1 MWQGHAA
8 RTTVRA
14 GFLLVLAVVLAG
26 GCRGRVRS
34 TSAPVAET
42 RVGVVDLRAVTRA
55 HPRWQELNAVVQQ
68 VADVQ
73 AQLALL
79 PAAPVMPEVDVQRA
93 LDLEARQLQG
103 ELDKELAFV
112 KQDTERRLEAFADGL
127 RTEQAAKI
135 DQVRQDLEAQG
146 GRAILAKRD
155 ELRAQLREAEQSIR
169 DEYRYP
175 LLNLRLRAEVAG
187 LTSEEEAKQLQQQV
201 QALQDERAQ
210 RIAAKADETQKAFT
224 AFQKAKEDEI
234 NAKLLTAEQA
244 AQAEAQQRLLV
255 RQQELQE
262 ELRHTAA
269 GMEETFRARLDRR
282 RKELLAAAQGPVP
295 GRQGTYTE
303 SLGERTRRLRE
314 ELASLQEQRVRL
326 EDGILAEVKIEV
338 AAIAQDR
345 RLDVVLT
352 RFVSNVAGID
362 ITTDV
367 VEKLK
372 R

>member
-1 MWQGHAA
+1 MSHQDAA
-8 RTTVRA
+8 VSTARA
-14 GFLLVLAVVLAG
+14 WVLLALAAVLVG
-26 GCRGRVRS
+26 GCRGRVQS

-42 RVGVVDLRAVTRA
+42 RVGVVDLQVVTRA
-55 HPRWQELNAVVQQ
+55 HPRWQQLDAVVKQLQ
-68 VADVQ
+68 DVQ

-79 PAAPVMPEVDVQRA
+79 PPAPAMPEADVRRA
-93 LDLEARQLQG
+93 LDEEARRLQG
-103 ELDKELAFV
+103 ELDKELAFL
-112 KQDTERRLEAFADGL
+112 KQDGDRRLQAFADEL
-127 RTEQAAKI
+127 RSEQVAKI
-135 DQVRQDLEAQG
+135 QQVRRELEAQG
-146 GRAILAKRD
+146 DQEIMARRD
-155 ELRAQLREAEQSIR
+155 ELRAQLRAAEQQIR

-262 ELRHTAA
+262 ELRHTAV
-269 GMEETFRARLDRR
+269 GMEETFRTRLDRR

-303 SLGERTRRLRE
+303 GLGERTRRLRE

-326 EDGILAEVKIEV
+326 EDGILAEGEIEV
-338 AAIAQDR
+338 AAIAQYR

>member
-42 RVGVVDLRAVTRA
+42 RVGVVDLQVVTRA
-55 HPRWQELNAVVQQ
+55 HPHWQELNAVVQQ

-262 ELRHTAA
+262 ELRHTAV
-269 GMEETFRARLDRR
+269 GMEETFRTRLDRR

-303 SLGERTRRLRE
+303 SLGERTRRLRA

>member
-1 MWQGHAA
+1 MSERYAA
-8 RTTVRA
+8 QTTVRA
-14 GFLLVLAVVLAG
+14 AFLVVFVVVLVG

-42 RVGVVDLRAVTRA
+42 RVGVVDLQVVTRA
-55 HPRWQELNAVVQQ
+55 HPRWQELDAVAQQ
-68 VADVQ
+68 LQDVQ

-79 PAAPVMPEVDVQRA
+79 PAAPAMPEADVQRA
-93 LDLEARQLQG
+93 LALEARQLQG
-103 ELDKELAFV
+103 ELDKELAFL
-112 KQDTERRLEAFADGL
+112 KQDSERRLEAFADGL

-135 DQVRQDLEAQG
+135 DQVRQELEAEG
-146 GRAILAKRD
+146 DREILAKRD
-155 ELRAQLREAEQSIR
+155 EL
-169 DEYRYP
+169 
-175 LLNLRLRAEVAG
+175 AG
-187 LTSEEEAKQLQQQV
+187 LTSEEEAKQLQRQV
-201 QALQDERAQ
+201 QALQDEREQ
-210 RIAAKADETQKAFT
+210 RIAAKADETQKAFVE
-224 AFQKAKEDEI
+224 FQKAKEDEI

-262 ELRHTAA
+262 ELRHTAV

-303 SLGERTRRLRE
+303 SLGERTRRLRA

-352 RFVSNVAGID
+352 RFVTNVAGID
-362 ITTDV
+362 ITSDV
-367 VEKLK
+367 VQKLK

>member
-1 MWQGHAA
+1 MSERHAA
-8 RTTVRA
+8 QTTVRA
-14 GFLLVLAVVLAG
+14 ASLVVLVVVLVG

-42 RVGVVDLRAVTRA
+42 RVGVVDLQVVTRA
-55 HPRWQELNAVVQQ
+55 HPRWQELDAVAQQ
-68 VADVQ
+68 LQDVQ

-79 PAAPVMPEVDVQRA
+79 PAAPGMPEVDAQRA

-103 ELDKELAFV
+103 ELDKELAFL

-127 RTEQAAKI
+127 RTEQASKI

-210 RIAAKADETQKAFT
+210 RIAVKADEAQKAFT
-224 AFQKAKEDEI
+224 AVQQA
-234 NAKLLTAEQA
+234 TA
-244 AQAEAQQRLLV
+244 
-255 RQQELQE
+255 
-262 ELRHTAA
+262 
-269 GMEETFRARLDRR
+269 GKDNG
-282 RKELLAAAQGPVP
+282 K
-295 GRQGTYTE
+295 
-303 SLGERTRRLRE
+303 
-314 ELASLQEQRVRL
+314 
-326 EDGILAEVKIEV
+326 
-338 AAIAQDR
+338 
-345 RLDVVLT
+345 
-352 RFVSNVAGID
+352 
-362 ITTDV
+362 
-367 VEKLK
+367 
-372 R
+372 